1 MAATG
6 YDYLDYDEIV
16 AINREVITTIKA
28 KKADAFKVLGALK
41 IRNALEAVESA
52 KGDVYDKA
60 VVLLE
65 GLVQEHPFASGNR
78 RTAVVATIRFLRANG
93 IEPTFKEDAKILQ
106 GIRESYYSHDEIK
119 KWLKGG
125 DMREFKR

>member
-6 YDYLDYDEIV
+6 YEYLDYDEIV
-16 AINREVITTIKA
+16 AINREVITSIKA
-28 KKADAFKVLGALK
+28 QKADAFKVLGALK

-52 KGDVYDKA
+52 KGDAYDKA

-65 GLVQEHPFASGNR
+65 RLVQEHPFASGNR

-119 KWLKGG
+119 QWLKGG